1 VTETPTTIGAY
12 LRAARITR
20 RIGIQRAAEETKIR
34 AEYLTN
40 IESDRLDFLA
50 PAYVRGFI
58 RTYAS
63 FLRVEPDPLL
73 HEFDRLYF
81 SVEEATG
88 TEVAVSPRSSRT
100 PAWFWTAVTV
110 AAGVA
115 VLALAVQ
122 RLLQGGP

>member
-12 LRAARITR
+12 LRAARVTR

-34 AEYLTN
+34 TEYLTH

-58 RTYAS
+58 RTYAG
-63 FLRVEPDPLL
+63 FLRVDPDPLL
-73 HEFDRLYF
+73 DEFDRLYL
-81 SVEEATG
+81 SAEAAGPEVQRG
-88 TEVAVSPRSSRT
+88 TSRI
-100 PAWFWTAVTV
+100 PAWFWVVV
-110 AAGVA
+110 AFSAGVT

-122 RLLQGGP
+122 RLVQGGS